1 MHDLSV
7 GILGTGMFL
16 PPDLL
21 TNHDLEKMVD
31 TSDEWIVRRTGMKQ
45 RHILKEGIPSYTMG
59 AEAAKL
65 AIEDAGL
72 TPMDIDLIIVTT
84 ETPDFL
90 SPSMACLIQRDI
102 NAKNAAA
109 FDLNAACTGFVY
121 AVATAEQFIKTGY
134 YRHVLIVSNEGL
146 SRVTD
151 YSNRNT
157 CILFGD
163 AAGAVVL
170 GEVPGEYGI
179 KESVLYSYG
188 DLGYNLT
195 IPCCY
200 ISEEDKERRPS
211 GMYRSVWQDGSE
223 VFTFAV
229 RAMTDSTRKVL
240 EMAGKTPQDIDMIIP
255 HQANIRIINGAA
267 KRLKIDDDKVM
278 VILDKTGNIS
288 SASIPVAIDIVS
300 REGRLKNGDSLVM
313 VAFGG
318 GLTCGAIY
326 YIWGKNQQH

>member
-109 FDLNAACTGFVY
+109 FDLNAACTGLFTLLRQQSSLSKQVI
-121 AVATAEQFIKTGY
+121 TAMFLL
-134 YRHVLIVSNEGL
+134 YR
-146 SRVTD
+146 
-151 YSNRNT
+151 
-157 CILFGD
+157 
-163 AAGAVVL
+163 
-170 GEVPGEYGI
+170 
-179 KESVLYSYG
+179 
-188 DLGYNLT
+188 
-195 IPCCY
+195 
-200 ISEEDKERRPS
+200 
-211 GMYRSVWQDGSE
+211 
-223 VFTFAV
+223 
-229 RAMTDSTRKVL
+229 TR
-240 EMAGKTPQDIDMIIP
+240 G
-255 HQANIRIINGAA
+255 
-267 KRLKIDDDKVM
+267 
-278 VILDKTGNIS
+278 
-288 SASIPVAIDIVS
+288 
-300 REGRLKNGDSLVM
+300 
-313 VAFGG
+313 
-318 GLTCGAIY
+318 
-326 YIWGKNQQH
+326 